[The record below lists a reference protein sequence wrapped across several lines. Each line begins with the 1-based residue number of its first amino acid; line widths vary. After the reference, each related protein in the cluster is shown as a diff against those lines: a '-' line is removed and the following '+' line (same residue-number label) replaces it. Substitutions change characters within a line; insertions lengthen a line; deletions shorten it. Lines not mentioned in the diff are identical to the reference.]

1 MHDDREEVEEADSA
15 EAGYSIRKL
24 VTVAAAIAAAVTAA
38 KTDAV
43 SATTITAAVKAT
55 VPTATI
61 DTARR
66 WNIAAGRRRRRNV
79 DLATATAPDKAAAP
93 TDGTIAAWAAWEV
106 AECFGLG
113 RNGGGSE

>member
-24 VTVAAAIAAAVTAA
+24 VTVAAAIAAA

-55 VPTATI
+55 VPTAPV

-66 WNIAAGRRRRRNV
+66 WNVAAGRRRRRNI

-93 TDGTIAAWAAWEV
+93 TDGTIAAGEV
-106 AECFGLG
+106 AECFGPG

>member
-1 MHDDREEVEEADSA
+1 MRDDREEVEEADSA
-15 EAGYSIRKL
+15 PAGYLICKL
-24 VTVAAAIAAAVTAA
+24 IAVTTAIAAAVTAA

-55 VPTATI
+55 VPTAPV

-66 WNIAAGRRRRRNV
+66 WNVAAGRRRRRNI

-93 TDGTIAAWAAWEV
+93 TDGTIAAWEV
-106 AECFGLG
+106 AECFGPG